1 MSDKIPKSIRD
12 EFIIVNQNIKYPT
25 FADEDFYKSISENPI
40 FENYTEKNMKITF
53 EKFNKKFI
61 YCKDATIEIIAK
73 NMHNIQEYCSKLNLK
88 TLKYIFCFYIT
99 EKYAKFMENKFLKM
113 PIDAELKK
121 DISFDNM
128 IIDCSKSVFKFD
140 ELYKKEFKTEE
151 EIEKLK
157 QSLNPLI
164 VKFNILIKMENEIGN
179 TFLRMIKLLIKYLLT
194 PLKKEINKFKKISI
208 FYDDSF
214 FASNSNTE
222 NEIILLKILLYLNKL
237 LFMEFYFYNYAIL
250 DKEDVGNLDENS
262 EEWNNLKKYLVRII
276 PKNADDIKKIMLE
289 SKNSTNLEFSLISNI
304 KSDNSTFSLLFSGI
318 KNFAYYKACENQTI
332 IDSIKFQITYR
343 PERILDLYVVF
354 RKFKYLYSKIL
365 PDIEFRRKIYVKKEL
380 PPINKELIGKLL
392 NFMKGDNLIEANNNI
407 INNGNNIIN
416 IDNNIINNDYNI
428 INNDNNNSLPIMF
441 KDKITDKKIKRNYVS
456 VTILHKEK
464 LYFKNEQKEESIFS
478 SFVNAFKKDEEK
490 SGSIKNKIKK
500 NTLLIHLHGG
510 GFIGSSTFIHE
521 TYLRK
526 WANYLGI
533 PIIGVNYSLAPKYPY
548 PEGLNDLYQTYMWIL
563 RHAEDELN
571 MEIKHIILSGD
582 SAGGNIAFGLN
593 NLLIC
598 LKEYEPNLMKDVILP
613 ELLLEEYPVTYV
625 NVKNCSN
632 SFLLSL
638 NDQVFNA
645 ANMAFSVEN
654 YRNGY
659 NVEDDPFLNCIKI
672 NDFLLERM
680 RCKVRIF
687 FGSSDVLRDDGLRL
701 LYLLTK
707 YNEKNK
713 DKNQIDVRGYDVI
726 YFWHGFIEIQ
736 EPYQKISRKLIFPE
750 IKEFLSS
757 INN

>member
-128 IIDCSKSVFKFD
+128 IIDCSKLVFKFD
-140 ELYKKEFKTEE
+140 ELYKKEFKTPE

-289 SKNSTNLEFSLISNI
+289 SKNSANLEFSLISNI

-318 KNFAYYKACENQTI
+318 KNFAYYKACESQTI

-392 NFMKGDNLIEANNNI
+392 NFMKGDNLIETNNNI
-407 INNGNNIIN
+407 IINGNNIIN
-416 IDNNIINNDYNI
+416 NDNNINNNIN
-428 INNDNNNSLPIMF
+428 NNDNNNSLPIMF

-464 LYFKNEQKEESIFS
+464 LYFKNEHKEESIFFF
-478 SFVNAFKKDEEK
+478 FVNAFKKDEEK
-490 SGSIKNKIKK
+490 NGTIKNKIKK